1 MERKATYRMTEMAIL
16 TALSIVLLLLIQF
29 PIFPATPY
37 LKYDMADVPVILGGL
52 LLGPLPGLLILALAA
67 AIQAFLIVG
76 DGIIGFVMHFLASSI
91 LMLLPA
97 LFFRHSAKKSN
108 VIVGG
113 VLGVVAMA
121 AMMAFWNLI
130 FTPIYTGMPRSAI
143 VPLLLPAI
151 VPFNLIKG
159 GVNML
164 ISFVLYHALLPVH
177 RRVYQH

>member
-113 VLGVVAMA
+113 VLGGYGRHDGLLELNLYAHIYRNAALGYCAVAA
-121 AMMAFWNLI
+121 AS
-130 FTPIYTGMPRSAI
+130 YC
-143 VPLLLPAI
+143 
-151 VPFNLIKG
+151 
-159 GVNML
+159 
-164 ISFVLYHALLPVH
+164 AL
-177 RRVYQH
+177 